1 MGQRRDTLLAKPE
14 FDAACQEFHDYYL
27 EHLKYDFSV
36 ALREKGIVV
45 PLPPQSVLLLLRQP
59 TQHQHEQHPADGV
72 LP

>member
-45 PLPPQSVLLLLRQP
+45 PLPPQSSSFGNRLSISTSSTPP
-59 TQHQHEQHPADGV
+59 TGCCLD
-72 LP
+72 